1 MSNTFYTVI
10 SICYVIFGPLLGG
23 LMAGMDRK
31 ITARMQGRQGP
42 PLLQPFYDVIKLLSK
57 ETVSVNKVQIC
68 YFSAYLF
75 FIVTTGVLFFADYDL
90 LMVFFV
96 LTTANVFLVVAA
108 TSTNSPYSNIGAQR
122 ELLQMMVYEPMTLIT
137 AIGVFLASG
146 SFSFTP
152 TEVPIVVKL
161 PGVFVGFLF
170 ILVIKLRKHP
180 FDLATS
186 HHAHQEVVKGI
197 TTEFSG
203 ALYAFD
209 ELAAW
214 YENVFLFGMMMMFF
228 ITTNPW
234 SILWSFAC
242 ASVCYFVL
250 ILVDNTNARMKW
262 QKMFKNTWIVTSTI
276 GAVNLLILHFF
287 S

>member
-1 MSNTFYTVI
+1 MNAVYIATAV
-10 SICYVIFGPLLGG
+10 CYVLFAPFIGG
-23 LMAGMDRK
+23 LMSGADR
-31 ITARMQGRQGP
+31 IISARMQGRQGP
-42 PLLQPFYDVIKLLSK
+42 PLLQPFYDVVKLFSK
-57 ETVSVNKVQIC
+57 ETVSVNTVQIC
-68 YFSAYLF
+68 YFVTYLF
-75 FIVTTGVLFFADYDL
+75 FIISTGVLFFADNDL

-108 TSTNSPYSNIGAQR
+108 ASTNSPYSNLGAQR

-146 SFSFTP
+146 SFKFIP
-152 TEVPIVVKL
+152 GEIPIVVKL

-170 ILVIKLRKHP
+170 ILVIKMRKHP
-180 FDLATS
+180 FDLSTS
-186 HHAHQEVVKGI
+186 HHAHQELVKGI

-203 ALYAFD
+203 GVYALD
-209 ELAAW
+209 EIAAW

-228 ITTNPW
+228 ITSNPW
-234 SILWSFAC
+234 SILWSFVC
-242 ASVCYFVL
+242 ASACYFVL

>member
-1 MSNTFYTVI
+1 MNALYIASAV
-10 SICYVIFGPLLGG
+10 CYVIFAPFIGG
-23 LMAGMDRK
+23 LMSGIDRK
-31 ITARMQGRQGP
+31 ISARMQGRQGP
-42 PLLQPFYDVIKLLSK
+42 PLLQPFYDVIKLFSK
-57 ETVSVNKVQIC
+57 ETVSVNRVQIC
-68 YFSAYLF
+68 YFVTYLF
-75 FIVTTGVLFFADYDL
+75 FIISTGVLFFADNDL

-108 TSTNSPYSNIGAQR
+108 TSTNSPYSNLGAQR

-146 SFSFTP
+146 SFRFVAGD
-152 TEVPIVVKL
+152 VPIVVKL

-180 FDLATS
+180 FDLSTS
-186 HHAHQEVVKGI
+186 HHAHQELVKGI

-203 ALYAFD
+203 AVYALD
-209 ELAAW
+209 EIAAW

-228 ITTNPW
+228 ITSNPW
-234 SILWSFAC
+234 SILWSFVC
-242 ASVCYFVL
+242 ASACYFVL

>member
-10 SICYVIFGPLLGG
+10 AICYVIFGPLLGG

-31 ITARMQGRQGP
+31 ITARRQGRQGP

-108 TSTNSPYSNIGAQR
+108 TSTNSPYSNIGSQR